1 MSGHNKWS
9 SIKHK
14 KGAAD
19 AKRGKIF
26 TKVSK
31 EITVAA
37 RMGGGDINGNSRLR
51 LAVALA
57 KAASMPADNIA
68 RAIKK
73 GTGELE
79 GGQIEELVYEAY
91 APGGVAMIIEVAT
104 DNQNRTVSEVRN
116 MIDKAGGKF
125 ATSGSVSFMFQ
136 RRGTVR
142 FDAAKYSED
151 KVMEAALEAGAE
163 DVVTEGDQVVVYTAH
178 KDLNQVKEAMEAAG
192 LEIITAEATMI
203 PANTV
208 KCDLEQAKKTLKL
221 IEKLEDNDDV
231 QNVWANY
238 DISDEVMN
246 TLQAEA

>member
-26 TKVSK
+26 TKLSK
-31 EITVAA
+31 EITVSA

-51 LAVALA
+51 LAVTAA
-57 KAASMPADNIA
+57 KAASMPADNIT

-91 APGGVAMIIEVAT
+91 GPGGVGMIVDVAT
-104 DNQNRTVSEVRN
+104 DNQNRTISEIRN
-116 MIDKAGGKF
+116 MLDKAGGKL
-125 ATSGSVSFMFQ
+125 AALGSVSFMFH
-136 RRGTVR
+136 RRGMVR
-142 FDAAKYSED
+142 FDAARYPEER
-151 KVMEAALEAGAE
+151 VMEAALEAGAE
-163 DVVTEGDQVVVYTAH
+163 DVVTEGEHVVVYTSNATFH
-178 KDLNQVKEAMEAAG
+178 AVKEAMEATG
-192 LEIITAEATMI
+192 LEPVAAETTMI
-203 PANTV
+203 PQNTV
-208 KCDLEQAKKTLKL
+208 KCDLDLARKTLKL
-221 IEKLEDNDDV
+221 IERLEDHDDV

-238 DISDEVMN
+238 EIPDDVMA
-246 TLQAEA
+246 TVQAEA